1 MNNGFSYIDIG
12 TLDGYKLSL
21 REDLSSKSLLLK
33 MPYRL
38 LWNGVQREGTNPK
51 HMNERID
58 FEHIFTPQGMLG
70 HVSKHPNLDFLM
82 NIFNIPRVYS
92 VSGFGTWNVGQ
103 HTVAVAFLVLYWS
116 AFNSYPQ
123 EKRDRLVT
131 LALMHD
137 VHEAVIGDILP
148 FFKTAPVKEAIDT
161 IQRDIL
167 HAFSI
172 EEDQTL
178 HEELKLLD
186 MIGFL
191 YEISQSSPRGIDPS
205 KRKLIKKMYARQK
218 ADILAYAEK
227 TSIENQKVKDFL
239 QYMKL

>member
-1 MNNGFSYIDIG
+1 MDEHID
-12 TLDGYKLSL
+12 Y
-21 REDLSSKSLLLK
+21 E
-33 MPYRL
+33 
-38 LWNGVQREGTNPK
+38 N
-51 HMNERID
+51 
-58 FEHIFTPQGMLG
+58 IFTPQGMLG

-103 HTVAVAFLVLYWS
+103 HTVAVAFLALYWS
-116 AFNSYPQ
+116 AFHSYPQ

-148 FFKTAPVKEAIDT
+148 FFKTAAVKEAIDA

-167 HAFSI
+167 QAFAI
-172 EEDQTL
+172 EEDQAL
-178 HEELKLLD
+178 HNELKLLD

-191 YEISQSSPRGIDPS
+191 YEIGQSSPRGIDPS
-205 KRKLIKKMYARQK
+205 KSELIRQMFARQK
-218 ADILAYAEK
+218 EEILKYAEK
-227 TSIENQKVKDFL
+227 ANIDQKTVNEFLTSMNL
-239 QYMKL
+239 